1 MQNCW
6 LVFLLESEKW
16 TYSILQE
23 ILVLIFVNPKLL
35 WFGEKFVLLTL
46 LFITFISI
54 YITLFPFWF
63 CFHYFVIH
71 SLYLEIFV
79 ISPAF
84 SANLLV
90 FFAVNSFAVFLNYSL
105 IKFIKK
111 WFLRFMQ
118 GFSLSKQQF
127 KALWPLLMNRFQ
139 LSQGN
144 RATMKRQFI

>member
-1 MQNCW
+1 M
-6 LVFLLESEKW
+6 LA
-16 TYSILQE
+16 
-23 ILVLIFVNPKLL
+23 
-35 WFGEKFVLLTL
+35 G
-46 LFITFISI
+46 
-54 YITLFPFWF
+54 
-63 CFHYFVIH
+63 
-71 SLYLEIFV
+71 
-79 ISPAF
+79 ISPWVCKMDIFHFTRNSGPNFCKSETALIWWKVCSFNSFIHHFHFNIYHIISFLILF
-84 SANLLV
+84 SLFCNSQSLFRNLCYLSCLLCKPFFF

-105 IKFIKK
+105 IKLIKK